1 MMRVH
6 IRVANVPDAAAIAKV
21 HVDSWRTTYTGIV
34 PDEYLAQLSYEQ
46 QGQGWRDI
54 LSTHGT
60 EEFVYVAELKL
71 VTS

>member
-1 MMRVH
+1 MMRMH

-34 PDEYLAQLSYEQ
+34 PDEYLAQLSYEK